1 MKLSPLAIFMIGLM
15 FLVIGVSYGLFQEW
29 IPNTN
34 DKAAYDE
41 WGQKLDAE
49 GAKMNKAVERVE
61 NAQEMVKE
69 ISDNWQI
76 TVNRRTPP
84 ASVAAGGINIAVNPY
99 DLTVDSRTFRN
110 NVQRAVNR
118 QLKAG
123 GVLVVS
129 GPQIP
134 FPTDDPDT
142 IMSSY
147 YNYPN
152 VPYPVVIFDLGQ
164 VTVRGTFEQIS
175 QNIRSWSNMPNYLAV
190 ADGLA
195 ITGTSPNMTGTY
207 NLSVVGFV
215 RGKKIAPSI
224 QMAAAS
230 AAGAAAGQPAA
241 GGAGQPPAVPAGRG
255 GDERD

>member
-1 MKLSPLAIFMIGLM
+1 MKLSPLAIFMLGLM
-15 FLVIGVSYGLFQEW
+15 ALVIGVSYGVFQKW
-29 IPNTN
+29 IPNTT
-34 DKAAYDE
+34 DAAVYNE

-49 GAKMNKAVERVE
+49 GAKMGKAVERVE
-61 NAQEMVKE
+61 GAQQMVKE
-69 ISDNWQI
+69 ISDNWQV
-76 TVNRRTPP
+76 TVDRRTPP
-84 ASVAAGGINIAVNPY
+84 ASVAAGGINMAANPY

-118 QLKAG
+118 QLKSG

-164 VTVRGTFEQIS
+164 VTVRGTFDQIS

-215 RGKKIAPSI
+215 RGKKVAPSI

-230 AAGAAAGQPAA
+230 AAVQP
-241 GGAGQPPAVPAGRG
+241 GAGQPPAVPGAGTAQAPAGRSG
-255 GDERD
+255 RD

>member
-15 FLVIGVSYGLFQEW
+15 VAVIAISYGFFQEFM
-29 IPNTN
+29 PNKK
-34 DKAAYDE
+34 DADAYDAWAE
-41 WGQKLDAE
+41 QLDTE
-49 GAKMNKAVERVE
+49 GAKMPDAVRRVE
-61 NAQEMVKE
+61 DAQAKVKE
-69 ISDNWQI
+69 ISDNWQV
-76 TVNRRTPP
+76 TVARRTPRD
-84 ASVAAGGINIAVNPY
+84 SVAAGGINIAVNPY

-123 GVLVVS
+123 GVLVVN
-129 GPQIP
+129 GPSIP
-134 FPTDDPDT
+134 VPTDDPDT
-142 IMSSY
+142 ILSTY

-164 VTVRGTFEQIS
+164 VTVRGTFDQIS
-175 QNIRSWSNMPNYLAV
+175 QNIRSWTNMPNYLAV

-207 NLSVVGFV
+207 NLTVVGFV

-224 QMAAAS
+224 QMAAGG
-230 AAGAAAGQPAA
+230 AAGAP
-241 GGAGQPPAVPAGRG
+241 GAGTPGLMTPPPANAGSGRG
-255 GDERD
+255 DGDRD

>member
-1 MKLSPLAIFMIGLM
+1 MKLSPLAIFMLGLM
-15 FLVIGVSYGLFQEW
+15 ALVIGVSYGVFQKW
-29 IPNTN
+29 LPNMA
-34 DKAAYDE
+34 DKKAYDE
-41 WGQKLDAE
+41 WGQQLDTE
-49 GAKMNKAVERVE
+49 GAKMNKAIERVE
-61 NAQEMVKE
+61 LAQQTVKE
-69 ISDNWQI
+69 LSDKWQI
-76 TVNRRTPP
+76 TVARRTPP

-123 GVLVVS
+123 GVTVIS
-129 GPQIP
+129 GPQVP

-164 VTVRGTFEQIS
+164 VTVSGTFEQIS

-190 ADGLA
+190 ADGLV

-224 QMAAAS
+224 QMAA
-230 AAGAAAGQPAA
+230 GVPGGQPAA
-241 GGAGQPPAVPAGRG
+241 GTPGQPPAVPGARNP
-255 GDERD
+255 DER